1 MDSFTVNKAI
11 IFDLDGTIWNSIPY
25 RIHAWQLAFR
35 DYGMDTDPEVI
46 RLMIGY
52 PGSMLIKKMNA
63 KDPEIEKTEEKY
75 FEKMLNDVK
84 FYPDVDETFHD
95 LKKLGFKIA
104 IVTSSRRNMVEK
116 IKIEADAIVT
126 MDDVSSGKPDPEAYL
141 KTIKIVGSTPSR
153 TIVVGDIDNDLI
165 PAKKLGCIAI
175 LVNHGFQKKSE
186 NKDYEIK
193 DIHEILDI
201 IQSLNWK

>member
-104 IVTSSRRNMVEK
+104 IVTSSRRHMVEK
-116 IKIEADAIVT
+116 IKIDADAIVT